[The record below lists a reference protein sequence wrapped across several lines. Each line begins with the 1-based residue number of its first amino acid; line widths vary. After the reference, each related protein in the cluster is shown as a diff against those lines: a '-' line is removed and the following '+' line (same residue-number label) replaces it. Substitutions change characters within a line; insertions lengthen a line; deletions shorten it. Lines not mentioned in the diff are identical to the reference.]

1 MNEKQ
6 DNQLNIALE
15 TPLEQLEKSRELSA
29 GYNVENDSWDLIIK
43 YFGDIGTIEPLVN
56 RIKPLSGGYATA
68 NANRIFVDEIANLP
82 NVIFVEKPKNLE
94 FAVLNGKRQSCI
106 NEVQNDYFQLD
117 NETEPGNEVQPN
129 NETQSNIRR
138 QIGIDEEFFFNNKTP
153 LFGRGVLVGI
163 IDSGIDFT
171 NNAFIDENGNTRILR
186 LWDQQTNRVYTSED
200 INRALESNNPYGI
213 VNSRDVSG
221 HGTHVA
227 GIAAGNFAT
236 DKNNNLGIA
245 TRSDLIVV
253 KMSVDNENSFPKTNQ
268 LMEGVDFIIKEA
280 NILERP
286 VVINISF
293 GNTYGSHDG
302 TSLLSTYLDNV
313 VDSNRA
319 VIVVG
324 TGNEGGSSG
333 HSGGYLEQEPVE
345 VELQIS
351 NYERAFGIQI

>member
-1 MNEKQ
+1 M
-6 DNQLNIALE
+6 
-15 TPLEQLEKSRELSA
+15 
-29 GYNVENDSWDLIIK
+29 
-43 YFGDIGTIEPLVN
+43 
-56 RIKPLSGGYATA
+56 
-68 NANRIFVDEIANLP
+68 
-82 NVIFVEKPKNLE
+82 
-94 FAVLNGKRQSCI
+94 
-106 NEVQNDYFQLD
+106 
-117 NETEPGNEVQPN
+117 
-129 NETQSNIRR
+129 
-138 QIGIDEEFFFNNKTP
+138 
-153 LFGRGVLVGI
+153 
-163 IDSGIDFT
+163 
-171 NNAFIDENGNTRILR
+171 
-186 LWDQQTNRVYTSED
+186 
-200 INRALESNNPYGI
+200 ESNNPYGI

-319 VIVVG
+319 VVVG

-333 HSGGYLEQEPVE
+333 HSGGYLRDRN
-345 VELQIS
+345 L
-351 NYERAFGIQI
+351 